1 MQKGGKATAR
11 VAKEGSALARICLS
25 FYFIG
30 FQVGHFYCT
39 VYITIHK
46 YFSHVQ
52 CTVSGNVLSVYE
64 IYIQRVS
71 LKGFD
76 CTDFTKC
83 YFLLFLSLI
92 TIIITCGLVKLSHLI
107 NALAN

>member
-11 VAKEGSALARICLS
+11 VAKKGSALARICLS

-30 FQVGHFYCT
+30 FQVSDFYCT
-39 VYITIHK
+39 VYIAIYK

-83 YFLLFLSLI
+83 YFYYFYFLLLLLLRVSW
-92 TIIITCGLVKLSHLI
+92 
-107 NALAN
+107 